1 VQAFTGTVE
10 MEQRIWLRR
19 KWLRQSALI
28 DASGVLKITSA
39 SVYERLEYSLH
50 GAVAVLF
57 DGIDVDPNIDEGEAQ
72 QPMFQIKL
80 DPKLQIDNNMILT
93 FRLISSDDIRPWVH
107 ALNRQVMTP
116 SYHGFMFQRVNHR
129 PRLGFARFGG
139 E

>member
-1 VQAFTGTVE
+1 

-28 DASGVLKITSA
+28 DASGILKISSA
-39 SVYERLEYSLH
+39 AVYQRLEYSLH

-57 DGIDVDPNIDEGEAQ
+57 DGNDVEPQSEEGETQ

-116 SYHGFMFQRVNHR
+116 SYHGFMFQRVNHC

>member
-1 VQAFTGTVE
+1 

-57 DGIDVDPNIDEGEAQ
+57 DGNDVDPNIDEGEAQ